1 MFTGHKTTED
11 LTRCLTDA
19 GCSEEMIA
27 CLLSCLSD
35 GNKQEC
41 LSRLEEWREKLLGDI
56 RKERSGME
64 YLDGL
69 LAGIREKNRWSTE
82 K

>member
-1 MFTGHKTTED
+1 MFAGYQTTEK
-11 LTRCLTDA
+11 LTQCLTDA

-27 CLLSCLSD
+27 CLLSCLLN

-41 LSRLEEWREKLLGDI
+41 LSRLEEWREELLGNI
-56 RKERSGME
+56 HKERFGME

-69 LAGIREKNRWSTE
+69 LAGVREKGR
-82 K
+82 

>member
-1 MFTGHKTTED
+1 MFTGYQTTEK
-11 LTRCLTDA
+11 LTQCLTDA

-35 GNKQEC
+35 GNKKEC
-41 LSRLEEWREKLLGDI
+41 LCRLEERREELLGDI
-56 RKERSGME
+56 HKERSGME

-69 LAGIREKNRWSTE
+69 LAGVREKGR
-82 K
+82 